1 MQIPPEKVLPNCD
14 TYSSHKFYIQGT
26 SQCHDIFLTS
36 DWLVYAVRAILCPET
51 NLKIDLIEKPSPVL
65 QTRIEPYVA
74 IVLILNLGQI
84 WRAIV

>member
-1 MQIPPEKVLPNCD
+1 MKIPPEKVLPNCD

-51 NLKIDLIEKPSPVL
+51 NLKRDLRKTQPSV
-65 QTRIEPYVA
+65 TKTYIR
-74 IVLILNLGQI
+74 
-84 WRAIV
+84 

>member
-1 MQIPPEKVLPNCD
+1 M
-14 TYSSHKFYIQGT
+14 QGT

-65 QTRIEPYVA
+65 QKHIYVETRIEPYVA

-84 WRAIV
+84 WRAIHSLTAI